1 MFARGLI
8 ITPLLVIFIESV
20 CFSLQCMSAPISIID
35 KITIRQA
42 VRLLAMI
49 MIVTIQ
55 KKHISNR
62 IISVSSRL
70 PDDDGDTLEI
80 VGRLGDDVPVIHEKI
95 LTTCT
100 CTTYSARSTSVLG
113 CYSNLKNKM
122 FFNVVKI

>member
-55 KKHISNR
+55 RNTSPIESL
-62 IISVSSRL
+62 VL
-70 PDDDGDTLEI
+70 
-80 VGRLGDDVPVIHEKI
+80 VLGYLMMMVIH
-95 LTTCT
+95 
-100 CTTYSARSTSVLG
+100 
-113 CYSNLKNKM
+113 
-122 FFNVVKI
+122 